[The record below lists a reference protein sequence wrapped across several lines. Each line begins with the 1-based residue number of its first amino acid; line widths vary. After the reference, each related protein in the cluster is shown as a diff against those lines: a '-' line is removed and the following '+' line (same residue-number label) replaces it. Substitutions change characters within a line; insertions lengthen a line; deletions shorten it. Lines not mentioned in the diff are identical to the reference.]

1 MEGERLFDKARIQA
15 FRWLAARPRSERE
28 LRRKLQDK
36 GYGGT
41 VIDKVIADLYESAY
55 LDDGAFARQWARNLA
70 VNRRLG
76 NRRIEIS
83 LQEKGIGREI
93 IKEALD
99 NVREEMPEQKVVRD
113 YIRKKT
119 SGKSFSSLTARE
131 KVRIIRSLLVKGFS
145 HAAIREAIDQP
156 LEDFIQ

>member
-1 MEGERLFDKARIQA
+1 MEGEPLFDKARVQA

-55 LDDGAFARQWARNLA
+55 LDDGAFARQWARTLA

-93 IKEALD
+93 IKEVLD
-99 NVREEMPEQKVVRD
+99 SVREEMPEQKVVMAF
-113 YIRKKT
+113 IRKKT
-119 SGKSFSSLTARE
+119 GGRSFSSLAARE
-131 KVRIIRSLLVKGFS
+131 RARIIRSLLGKGFS
-145 HAAIREAIDQP
+145 HAAIREVIDQP
-156 LEDFIQ
+156 SEDFVQ